1 MKCPINKTI
10 ILFSLITLLNCGNAL
25 GYTFYI
31 TNLTGKDVKVRL
43 YSAFGPLNSKDQLIK
58 EYNTERFSWGVP
70 TFKAGL
76 CLLSIKVSTKI
87 GDHWVARSAP
97 FRIIPDDQFRQLR
110 LSGDILSAF
119 VLLGYDLWELTGC
132 GNKDFIL
139 VTDPDSGKILALTT

>member
-1 MKCPINKTI
+1 MKCPIKTI
-10 ILFSLITLLNCGNAL
+10 ILFSLITLLNCGDAL

-43 YSAFGPLNSKDQLIK
+43 YSAFGPLNRKDQLIK

-70 TFKAGL
+70 TSKAGL
-76 CLLSIKVSTKI
+76 CLLSIKVSTMR
-87 GDHWVARSAP
+87 GDHWVARNAP

-119 VLLGYDLWELTGC
+119 VLMGYDLWELTRC

-139 VTDPDSGKILALTT
+139 VTDPDSGRILALTT